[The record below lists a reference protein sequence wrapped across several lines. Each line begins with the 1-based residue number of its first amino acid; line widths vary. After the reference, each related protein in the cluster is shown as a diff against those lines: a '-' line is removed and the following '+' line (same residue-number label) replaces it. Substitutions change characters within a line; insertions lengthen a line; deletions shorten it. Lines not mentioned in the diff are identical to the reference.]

1 MWERFEELMKANKL
15 RIADVA
21 RETGISYSTFTD
33 WKAGRYRPKIEKINA
48 IANFF
53 GVSPSYLLGRT
64 DDPHRK
70 EEKRTIYINTDII
83 ARAVEQA
90 IERGEIVL
98 PEEESTDNPN
108 DAFFESLSDEQ
119 KEEITRLY
127 QKYQN
132 ASPEVRSAVEL
143 LLKAQSQES

>member
-48 IANFF
+48 IAKFF

-64 DDPHRK
+64 DDPHHK
-70 EEKRTIYINTDII
+70 EEKRTLYINTDII

-108 DAFFESLSDEQ
+108 DAFYESLTDEQ
-119 KEEITRLY
+119 KAEITRIYQLY
-127 QKYQN
+127 LK
-132 ASPEVRSAVEL
+132 ADPAHRLAVES
-143 LLKAQSQES
+143 LLKDQ